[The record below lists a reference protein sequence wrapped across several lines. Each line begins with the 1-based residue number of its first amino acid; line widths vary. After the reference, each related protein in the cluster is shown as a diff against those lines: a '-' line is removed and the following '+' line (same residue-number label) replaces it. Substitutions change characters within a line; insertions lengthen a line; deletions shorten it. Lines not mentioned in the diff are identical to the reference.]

1 MINKYRRTVNKE
13 EEQSNFWPT
22 FTDLLATV
30 LMVVIMFLIS
40 SESMVGGVEQGIANS
55 INESVKQTLKEN
67 GIPVEIDENSG
78 DVTFGE
84 NALFDTDSYE
94 LKPEAKAMLKIFIPK
109 YVETIYK
116 DYGEYVSKI
125 VVEGHTDD
133 VGTYI
138 YNLDLSQKRAFSVV
152 NYIVSD
158 EIGEYKYKDKITEDI
173 IAIGRSEAETIADD
187 DGNIDRGKS
196 RRVEIKYEVNIDDE
210 KVADASK

>member
-22 FTDLLATV
+22 FTDLLATI
-30 LMVVIMFLIS
+30 LMVVIIFLIS

-55 INESVKQTLKEN
+55 INESVKETLKEN

-78 DVTFGE
+78 EVTFGE
-84 NALFDTDSYE
+84 SALFDTDSYE
-94 LKPEAKAMLKIFIPK
+94 LKEEAKEMLKIFIPK

-116 DYGEYVSKI
+116 DYGEYISKI
-125 VVEGHTDD
+125 VIEGHTDD

-152 NYIVSD
+152 NYIVGD
-158 EIGEYKYKDKITEDI
+158 EIGDYEYKDKLTEDI
-173 IAIGRSEAETIADD
+173 IAIGRSEAETIKD
-187 DGNIDRGKS
+187 DGGSVNRDKS
-196 RRVEIKYEVNIDDE
+196 RRVEVKYEVNIDSE
-210 KVADASK
+210 EVASLSE

>member
-1 MINKYRRTVNKE
+1 MISKYRRTINKE
-13 EEQSNFWPT
+13 EELSNFWPT

-40 SESMVGGVEQGIANS
+40 SESMAGGVEQGIANS

-67 GIPVEIDENSG
+67 GIPVEIDKASG

-84 NALFDTDSYE
+84 AAFFDTDSYE
-94 LKPEAKAMLKIFIPK
+94 LKPEAKEMLKIFIPK
-109 YVETIYK
+109 YAETIYK

-152 NYIVSD
+152 NYIVSE
-158 EIGEYKYKDKITEDI
+158 EIGEYKYKDRLTEDI
-173 IAIGRSEAETIADD
+173 IAIGRSEAETIKDKE
-187 DGNIDRGKS
+187 GNIERDKS
-196 RRVEIKYEVNIDDE
+196 RRVEIKYEVNINNE
-210 KVADASK
+210 KNA

>member
-94 LKPEAKAMLKIFIPK
+94 LKPEAKEMLKIFIPK

-152 NYIVSD
+152 SYIVSD
-158 EIGEYKYKDKITEDI
+158 EIGEYKYKDKLTEDI
-173 IAIGRSEAETIADD
+173 IAIGRSEAETITDST
-187 DGNIDRGKS
+187 GNIDRGKS

-210 KVADASK
+210 KVASASE

>member
-1 MINKYRRTVNKE
+1 MINKYKRTVNQE

-22 FTDLLATV
+22 FTDLLATI
-30 LMVVIMFLIS
+30 LMVVIIFLIS

-78 DVTFGE
+78 NVTFGE
-84 NALFDTDSYE
+84 NTLFDTDSYE
-94 LKPEAKAMLKIFIPK
+94 LKTEAKAMLKIFIPK

-116 DYGEYVSKI
+116 DYGDYVSKI
-125 VVEGHTDD
+125 VIEGHTDD

-158 EIGEYKYKDKITEDI
+158 EIGDYKYKDKLMEDI
-173 IAIGRSEAETIADD
+173 IAIGRSEAETIKDKY
-187 DGNIDRGKS
+187 GSIDRDKS
-196 RRVEIKYEVNIDDE
+196 RRVEVKYEVNIDE
-210 KVADASK
+210 